1 MTTIYTYFGDY
12 LLGLFV
18 TWVSTSGT
26 SGGTEVDITL
36 KANLRSKLHV
46 YGLGSLTDGE
56 SIAFDYNSSGASGQ
70 WAAADTLDY
79 KIGGTA
85 AETAIVDNNNA
96 FIGYIGTG
104 TTNTDLVTAP
114 SAKYPADNDQS
125 EVYHFYLAWQNP
137 DATGA
142 VTYDGMEIKAYA

>member
-56 SIAFDYNSSGASGQ
+56 SIAFDYNSSGASG
-70 WAAADTLDY
+70 
-79 KIGGTA
+79 
-85 AETAIVDNNNA
+85 
-96 FIGYIGTG
+96 
-104 TTNTDLVTAP
+104 
-114 SAKYPADNDQS
+114 
-125 EVYHFYLAWQNP
+125 
-137 DATGA
+137 
-142 VTYDGMEIKAYA
+142 

>member
-18 TWVSTSGT
+18 TWVSTSGS
-26 SGGTEVDITL
+26 SGGTDVDITL
-36 KANLRSKLHV
+36 TANLRSKLHV

-56 SIAFDYNSSGASGQ
+56 EISFTYNASGGSGSLS
-70 WAAADTLDY
+70 TSDY
-79 KIGGTA
+79 KVGGTA

-104 TTNTDLVTAP
+104 TTNTDLATAP
-114 SAKYPADNDQS
+114 TNKYPADNDQS
-125 EVYHFYLAWQNP
+125 EVYHFYLAW
-137 DATGA
+137 
-142 VTYDGMEIKAYA
+142 

>member
-36 KANLRSKLHV
+36 TANLRSKLHV

-56 SIAFDYNSSGASGQ
+56 APSFSYNASGDSGPFDS
-70 WAAADTLDY
+70 ATVLDY
-79 KIGGTA
+79 KVSGTA
-85 AETAIVDNNNA
+85 LETAIVDNNNA

-104 TTNTDLVTAP
+104 TTNTDLAVAP
-114 SAKYPADNDQS
+114 ANKYPADNDQS

-142 VTYDGMEIKAYA
+142 VTYDGMEIKAFA